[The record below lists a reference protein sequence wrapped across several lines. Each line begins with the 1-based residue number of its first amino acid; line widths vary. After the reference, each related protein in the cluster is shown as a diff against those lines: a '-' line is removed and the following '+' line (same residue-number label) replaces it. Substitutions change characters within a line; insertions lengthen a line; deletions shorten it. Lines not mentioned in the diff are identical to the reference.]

1 MHRDNKLKRAA
12 ALEKCSEDRCNEEC
26 ACYMEDDCRIKHLTE
41 EEARVV
47 FRESAEK

>member
-1 MHRDNKLKRAA
+1 MPTAEEIRE
-12 ALEKCSEDRCNEEC
+12 ALENCSEDKCDEEC
-26 ACYMEDDCRIKHLTE
+26 ACYMEDDCRLKHLTE